1 MKINAS
7 YKSILA
13 VVVMASVLGL
23 AACKQDG
30 PAEKAGQK
38 VDQAVE
44 QTSKK
49 VDQATDQ
56 AGNKIE
62 KAVESM
68 DDAAITARVKAEIL
82 ADPVLK
88 SSQVSVTT
96 KGGVVRLSGIVDSNQ
111 SIDRALEITRGIK
124 NVQATE
130 NNLVVKSAK

>member
-1 MKINAS
+1 LKIKAS
-7 YKSILA
+7 YKGFLA

-23 AACKQDG
+23 TACKQDG

-49 VDQATDQ
+49 VEQATDQ
-56 AGNKIE
+56 TGKKIE

-82 ADPVLK
+82 ADPLLK
-88 SSQVSVTT
+88 TSQISVTT
-96 KGGVVRLSGIVDSNQ
+96 KGGVVRLSGVVDSNQ
-111 SIDRALEITRGIK
+111 SIDRALEITRSVK
-124 NVQATE
+124 NVQTTE
-130 NNLVVKSAK
+130 NGLTVKSAN

>member
-1 MKINAS
+1 MKIKAS
-7 YKSILA
+7 YKGFLA

-23 AACKQDG
+23 TACKQDG

-49 VDQATDQ
+49 VEQATDQ
-56 AGNKIE
+56 TGKKIE

-82 ADPVLK
+82 ADPLLK
-88 SSQVSVTT
+88 TSQISVTT
-96 KGGVVRLSGIVDSNQ
+96 KGGVVRLSGVVDSNQ
-111 SIDRALEITRGIK
+111 SIDRALEITRSVK
-124 NVQATE
+124 NVQTTE
-130 NNLVVKSAK
+130 NGLTVKSAN